1 MKIHTHTHSLG
12 MCCWGENAFICWV
25 VTNLKEYIY
34 VHVRTLTTCTFN
46 NSTAIFAL
54 VTYVSGMQALNFNLD
69 DCKWTI
75 RDLGVYPYTSMY
87 AGANTLQESLYPQ
100 HNIIA

>member
-1 MKIHTHTHSLG
+1 MKIHTHTHTQFGYVLLG
-12 MCCWGENAFICWV
+12 GKCVHLLAWV

-46 NSTAIFAL
+46 NSIAIFAL
-54 VTYVSGMQALNFNLD
+54 VTYVSGMHFNLD
-69 DCKWTI
+69 NCKWTI

-100 HNIIA
+100 HNIIV